1 MMSEYPACTEMPDDV
16 WKTSEWYPQV
26 LVSCRLRKLV
36 KEGKQLPTD
45 TVVNS
50 VVAEM
55 SRMIKENGGLS
66 ARKPLDF
73 EPALKGLETE

>member
-16 WKTSEWYPQV
+16 WKTSEWYPQA
-26 LVSCRLRKLV
+26 LVSRRLRKLV
-36 KEGKQLPTD
+36 KEGKQLPAD
-45 TVVNS
+45 TVVDG
-50 VVAEM
+50 VITEM

-73 EPALKGLETE
+73 GPALKGLETE